1 MALKNKRTSTSA
13 MSKPPKISKKK
24 ITEAIQNVKR
34 KFSRGDM
41 QRLHTLARNILLE
54 RNVDDGG
61 EHLKNEIETLLHE
74 LEVYQVELEIQQDE
88 LIASQQRLEES
99 YRRFYEIYDN
109 APIGYIT
116 LSRDG
121 KISEANAFASML
133 FGKSSLQLKGTFL
146 LLYIA
151 KESHAEF
158 LRKLKLLYRTSQT
171 ETCEIVLSGVRNVSR
186 VFLFRINA
194 LLDKHDQVEHFK
206 IVAEDITDRK
216 EAERLT
222 ALYHVQL
229 EEEVAR
235 KTDELNE
242 RNNALQKE
250 IERRTQTEKE
260 LAESETM
267 FRSLVGSME
276 DIVFTLDSKQRHT
289 GLFGRWL
296 EKQKLSSEM
305 FIGRSAEDIYG
316 KEEARVHSDANLRA
330 LKGESVEYE
339 WSVQIGDQRQ
349 YFQTSLSPLID
360 GSGSVSGIVGVGRD
374 ITERKRQEEV
384 LAAVNNSLEQRV
396 KARTAALQEAYDELE
411 AFSYSVSHDLR
422 APLRAINSFTAM
434 LAQQYEKTFDAEAV
448 RFVSVIRSST
458 KKMDLLINGLLALSR
473 IGRQE
478 LSITHVNVDTMV
490 RQLIQ
495 DLNEG
500 IESGHVEWVVGPL
513 PAVQCDSVLLHQVW
527 FNLLSN
533 ASKYSSKTEN
543 PRIEIGAVVKEGS
556 TDFFVKDNGVG
567 FSQDHVNKLFGIF
580 QRLHSNEQFEG
591 IGIGLSTVKRIVQRF
606 GGKVWAEGELQHG
619 ATFWFSIPQN

>member
-1 MALKNKRTSTSA
+1 MAVKKKRTGSIV
-13 MSKPPKISKKK
+13 KIEPPKISKKK

-41 QRLHTLARNILLE
+41 QRLHLLARKILLE
-54 RNVDDGG
+54 RNTDDGK
-61 EHLKNEIETLLHE
+61 HLQNEIETLLHE

-88 LIASQQRLEES
+88 LIASQHRLEES

-121 KISEANAFASML
+121 KISESNSFAATL
-133 FGKSSLQLKGTFL
+133 FGKNSLQLKGTFL

-151 KESHAEF
+151 KASHAEF
-158 LRKLKLLYRTSQT
+158 LRKLKMLYRTSQT
-171 ETCEIVLSGVRNVSR
+171 ESCEIILSGAQNTARI
-186 VFLFRINA
+186 FLFRINA
-194 LLDKHDQVEHFK
+194 LLDKHGQAEHFK
-206 IVAEDITDRK
+206 IVVEDITDRK

-229 EEEVAR
+229 EEEVAK
-235 KTDELNE
+235 KTEELKE
-242 RNNALQKE
+242 RNRTLQKE
-250 IERRTQTEKE
+250 IERREETEKH

-267 FRSLVGSME
+267 FRSLVSSME
-276 DIVFTLDSKQRHT
+276 DIVFTLDNHQRHT
-289 GLFGRWL
+289 GVFGRWL
-296 EKQKLSSEM
+296 EKKNLSREM
-305 FIGRSAEDIYG
+305 FIGRSAEDIHG
-316 KEEARVHSDANLRA
+316 PEAARVHIDANRRA
-330 LKGESVEYE
+330 LDGESVEYE
-339 WSVQIGDQRQ
+339 WSVQQGDRRQ

-360 GSGSVSGIVGVGRD
+360 SSGKVHGIVGVGRD
-374 ITERKRQEEV
+374 ITERKQQEEE
-384 LAAVNNSLEQRV
+384 LAVINNTLEQRV
-396 KARTAALQEAYDELE
+396 KVRTAALQEAYDELE

-422 APLRAINSFTAM
+422 APLRAINSFTAL
-434 LAQQYEKTFDAEAV
+434 LAEQYEKTFDEEAV

-478 LSITHVNVDTMV
+478 LSITHVNVESMV

-495 DLNEG
+495 DLSEGNEVQH
-500 IESGHVEWVVGPL
+500 IEWKIDPL
-513 PAVQCDSVLLHQVW
+513 PSVDCDAVLLHQVW

-533 ASKYSSKTEN
+533 AAKYSSKTKK
-543 PRIEIGAVVKEGS
+543 PTIEIGAVVTDHS
-556 TDFFVKDNGVG
+556 VDFFVKDNGVG

-619 ATFWFSIPQN
+619 ATFWFSIPHND